1 MVLETEASD
10 NRTGFNS
17 DNRPEIEVKDL
28 AAILQKDELFQDYL
42 SNNRRKVQSSFQLP
56 DLYVGYTTDFNRA
69 TAQTAMEV
77 TEKQVFQPER
87 RSLAWAIN
95 NRLLNGYQ
103 FRYVEAYLREPDI
116 TNPDD
121 LFKILTVCNNAGGL
135 SPNKAKA
142 IAYDALGET
151 AENFEGEWGDIP
163 LAVMR
168 EQNTAALGM
177 GAGAARMTQ
186 AASSGQGNKN
196 TPPASNTAQ
205 NGEQSAAGE
214 GENPGGTLDEQL
226 AAQIEKAAA
235 AKQDEVVAVMKEVRR
250 LLVRIDEKGA
260 E

>member
-1 MVLETEASD
+1 M
-10 NRTGFNS
+10 
-17 DNRPEIEVKDL
+17 
-28 AAILQKDELFQDYL
+28 
-42 SNNRRKVQSSFQLP
+42 
-56 DLYVGYTTDFNRA
+56 
-69 TAQTAMEV
+69 
-77 TEKQVFQPER
+77 
-87 RSLAWAIN
+87 
-95 NRLLNGYQ
+95 
-103 FRYVEAYLREPDI
+103 EAYLREPDI